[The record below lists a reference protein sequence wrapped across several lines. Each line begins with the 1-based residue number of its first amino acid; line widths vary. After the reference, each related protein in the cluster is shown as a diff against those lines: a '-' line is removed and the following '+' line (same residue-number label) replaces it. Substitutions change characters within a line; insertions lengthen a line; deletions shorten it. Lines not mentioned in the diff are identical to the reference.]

1 MRHVDL
7 KIMRQVGR
15 SSTFWLQF
23 FFFFFGCSALLFF
36 FFGNVE
42 FGCGFPVH
50 SFGFFVWLLEVL
62 MVVEF
67 GYIVGGDDEIGFGCG
82 FHVLRVMSR
91 G

>member
-1 MRHVDL
+1 
-7 KIMRQVGR
+7 MRQVGR

-23 FFFFFGCSALLFF
+23 FFFCSALFFF
-36 FFGNVE
+36 FFGNVG

-50 SFGFFVWLLEVL
+50 SFGFFVWLLKVL
-62 MVVEF
+62 MVVESR
-67 GYIVGGDDEIGFGCG
+67 YIVGGGDEIGFGCG

>member
-7 KIMRQVGR
+7 EIMRQVGR

-23 FFFFFGCSALLFF
+23 FFFFYSTLFFF
-36 FFGNVE
+36 FFGNVG

-50 SFGFFVWLLEVL
+50 SFGFFVWLLKVL
-62 MVVEF
+62 MVVESR
-67 GYIVGGDDEIGFGCG
+67 YIVGGGDEIGFGCG